1 MVVDCS
7 VRSRI
12 GSDTSFTNTDPE
24 TEAAT
29 ADNDNHEAGDTI
41 VVPDPEQT
49 GEVVAKAK
57 AKVEMYLHYRYI
69 PIISFHCIVQD
80 VPNVPKIL
88 TDNSQSSV
96 ESPPPPIINDKKV
109 VIVNNLYIF

>member
-57 AKVEMYLHYRYI
+57 AKVEMYLHYSNI
-69 PIISFHCIVQD
+69 FISLYCSGCSQCSQ
-80 VPNVPKIL
+80 N
-88 TDNSQSSV
+88 TDGQFSV
-96 ESPPPPIINDKKV
+96 FRRISTPS
-109 VIVNNLYIF
+109 YY

>member
-1 MVVDCS
+1 M
-7 VRSRI
+7 
-12 GSDTSFTNTDPE
+12 
-24 TEAAT
+24 
-29 ADNDNHEAGDTI
+29 
-41 VVPDPEQT
+41 PDPEQT

-57 AKVEMYLHYRYI
+57 AK
-69 PIISFHCIVQD
+69 D

-109 VIVNNLYIF
+109 VVVNNLYIF

>member
-57 AKVEMYLHYRYI
+57 ARV
-69 PIISFHCIVQD
+69 
-80 VPNVPKIL
+80 NV
-88 TDNSQSSV
+88 S
-96 ESPPPPIINDKKV
+96 
-109 VIVNNLYIF
+109 